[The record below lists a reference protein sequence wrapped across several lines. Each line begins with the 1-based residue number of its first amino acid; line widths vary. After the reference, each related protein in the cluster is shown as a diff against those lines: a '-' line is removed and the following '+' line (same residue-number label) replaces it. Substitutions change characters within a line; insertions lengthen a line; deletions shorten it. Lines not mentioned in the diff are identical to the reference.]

1 MTWMKPSLTL
11 AFLTLAGI
19 FILAIPRPVAAQKA
33 PQEPPTINVNVVN
46 PPTSPVPVSGTVNV
60 GNLGSSPL
68 PVREIDKPALQSVHK
83 NDGCTTDTTFCEKE
97 IFIVPLDKHL
107 VIEFV
112 SNRGIVPLG
121 TTVSMEVRITE
132 GSITTVHALPFVPS
146 VNFEL
151 PAPAHGEVYLGQSL
165 RLYAKPGATV
175 RLAAYRNGVASTNP
189 YSGYVFSI
197 SGYLV
202 NAP

>member
-1 MTWMKPSLTL
+1 MNWMKPSLTL

-19 FILAIPRPVAAQKA
+19 FILAIPQPVAAQG
-33 PQEPPTINVNVVN
+33 PPAQQPLNVNVVN

-97 IFIVPLDKHL
+97 IYVVPLDKHL

-112 SNRGIVPLG
+112 SNRGIVPSG

-146 VNFEL
+146 VNFE
-151 PAPAHGEVYLGQSL
+151 APGPPHGEVYLGQSL

-175 RLAAYRNGVASTNP
+175 RLAAYRNGVASTTP
-189 YSGYVFSI
+189 FSGYVFSI
-197 SGYLV
+197 SGHLV